1 MAVTSIPA
9 LQTVTSGGTGTTTPS
24 LVAGANISISG
35 SWPNQTVTSTFGT
48 QAAQDGLTALGTN
61 RGTALTL
68 VGTLFTVTTVASGTG
83 VLLPSALQPAVIY
96 VWNLGAN
103 PLQVY
108 GAGTDTINGTAATTG
123 VTLNQGTNGSLMT
136 LTCSVN
142 GAWRAIGA
150 YI

>member
-24 LVAGANISISG
+24 LVAGANIAISG

-68 VGTLFTVTTVASGTG
+68 LGTIFTVTTVASGTG
-83 VLLPSALQPAVIY
+83 VVLPVAIQPSVTY
-96 VWNLGAN
+96 LWNFGAN
-103 PLQVY
+103 ALQVY
-108 GAGTDTINGTAATTG
+108 ANGTDTINGTAGSTG
-123 VTLNQGTNGSLMT
+123 VTLNQGANGSLMT